1 MSGHGPSWIG
11 TRTGRVPMARDSAH
25 PTVQEQVVSRLAH
38 ISLPPYAP
46 AKNGEGATPRGED
59 GGRTRLASE
68 FEGLRTLSLRR
79 SERLFITELGC
90 APKGS
95 CQSQQQ
101 LVWCKAEEKRKASP
115 SAKAETAYLYGGR
128 SPQIQTLSLP
138 WADALIQVNA
148 LSIKILD

>member
-25 PTVQEQVVSRLAH
+25 PTFQEQVVACLAH
-38 ISLPPYAP
+38 TWLPSAP

-79 SERLFITELGC
+79 SERLLITELGS
-90 APKGS
+90 ALKGS

-101 LVWCKAEEKRKASP
+101 LVMVQ
-115 SAKAETAYLYGGR
+115 GGR
-128 SPQIQTLSLP
+128 KKESL
-138 WADALIQVNA
+138 AVSEGRN
-148 LSIKILD
+148 SVSVRR